1 MSHGV
6 HGVRGMRGSF
16 VAVLVRLYPAAWRS
30 EYGAELTDILLAH
43 PLGPRVIADVLWNGL
58 RQRARAVEPCTILGL
73 ASMSVILTGFALT
86 GGAYGRDWNAV
97 LQPSSK
103 TFPTVTVTFL
113 ASELYVLLLIGCGCW
128 THLRYGGKVW
138 RSGLAAMTM
147 SLLAGLPVMVGGVLM
162 TLGFFSVRFVGS
174 DLPPVS
180 ALAVLVSPLVRTPEY
195 WMWGALGGQLGKW
208 IARRRHGAGA
218 IRPSA

>member
-1 MSHGV
+1 MS
-6 HGVRGMRGSF
+6 RGIRGSF
-16 VAVLVRLYPAAWRS
+16 VATLLRVYPAAWRR
-30 EYGAELTDILLAH
+30 EYGAEITGVLLAC

-58 RQRARAVEPCTILGL
+58 RQRARAVEPCNILGV
-73 ASMSVILTGFALT
+73 ASMSVVLTGFVLT
-86 GGAYGRDWNAV
+86 GGTYGREWNAL

-128 THLRYGGKVW
+128 TYLRHRDKVW
-138 RSGLAAMTM
+138 RSGVAAMTM
-147 SLLAGLPVMVGGVLM
+147 SLLAGLPVMVSGVLM

-180 ALAVLVSPLVRTPEY
+180 SLAILVSPLVRTPEY
-195 WMWGALGGQLGKW
+195 WIWGALGGQLGKW
-208 IARRRHGAGA
+208 IARRQHGAIG
-218 IRPSA
+218 